1 MSLRIQQDIPLAP
14 FTTLGFG
21 GPARYF
27 LTCDSADAV
36 VDGLSFARREKVRL
50 FILGGGSNLVVAD
63 GGFDGVVLRPAISG
77 IAVEKTGRG
86 ILLTVGAGESWDGLV
101 HFAAEHGYAGIECLS
116 GIPGSVGATP
126 IQNVGAYGQDVQE
139 TIHSVEAIERESGN
153 RIDIDARDCGFGYR
167 QSRFKGK
174 DAGKYVVT
182 SVRFL
187 LRDDGVPSIRYP
199 ELQRAVAER
208 FDPATLR
215 SGAAALE
222 AVRGVVLALRRN
234 KSMVVDPADPH
245 SRSAGSFFVN
255 PVLDPQ
261 AFAKLQAAAQDVGAV
276 PPAFPAEGG
285 TKVPA
290 AWLVEHAGFP
300 RGTRRGGV
308 GLSAHHALALVNYGG
323 SARELLALAGEIRD
337 AVFARFAVRLDMEP
351 VILE

>member
-1 MSLRIQQDIPLAP
+1 MPLRIQQDIPLAP

-36 VDGLSFARREKVRL
+36 IDGLSFARREKVRL
-50 FILGGGSNLVVAD
+50 FSLGGGSNLVVAD
-63 GGFDGVVLRPAISG
+63 RGFDGVVLRPAIPG
-77 IAVEKTGRG
+77 IAVERTGRG

-101 HFAAEHGYAGIECLS
+101 QFATEHGYAGIECLS
-116 GIPGSVGATP
+116 GIPGSVGASP

-139 TIHSVEAIERESGN
+139 TIHSVELIERESGN
-153 RIDIDARDCGFGYR
+153 RIDVAARDCGFGYR
-167 QSRFKGK
+167 QSRFKGD

-182 SVRFL
+182 AVRFL
-187 LRDDGVPSIRYP
+187 LREDGVPSIRYP

-208 FDPATLR
+208 FDPTILR

-245 SRSAGSFFVN
+245 SRSAGSFFLN

-261 AFAKLQAAAQDVGAV
+261 AFAKFQAAAQDVGTV

-308 GLSAHHALALVNYGG
+308 GVSAHHALALVNYGG

-337 AVFARFAVRLDMEP
+337 AVFARFGVRLDMEP

>member
-1 MSLRIQQDIPLAP
+1 MPLRIQQDIPLAP
-14 FTTLGFG
+14 FTTLGVG

-36 VDGLSFARREKVRL
+36 IDGLSFARREKARL

-63 GGFDGVVLRPAISG
+63 RGFDGVVLRPAIPG
-77 IAVEKTGRG
+77 VTVERTGAG

-101 HFAAEHGYAGIECLS
+101 QFATEHGYAGIECLS

-126 IQNVGAYGQDVQE
+126 LQNVGAYGQDVQE
-139 TIHSVEAIERESGN
+139 TIHSVELIERENGN
-153 RIDIDARDCGFGYR
+153 RKDVAARDCGFGYR
-167 QSRFKGK
+167 KSRFKGE

-182 SVRFL
+182 AVRFL
-187 LRDDGVPSIRYP
+187 LREDGVPSIRYP

-245 SRSAGSFFVN
+245 SRSAGSFFLN

-261 AFAKLQAAAQDVGAV
+261 AFAKFQAAAQDVGAV
-276 PPAFPAEGG
+276 PPVFPAEGG

-308 GLSAHHALALVNYGG
+308 GVSAHHALALVNYGG

-337 AVFARFAVRLDMEP
+337 AVFARFGVRLDMEP

>member
-1 MSLRIQQDIPLAP
+1 MPLRIQQNIPLAP
-14 FTTLGFG
+14 FTTLGLG

-36 VDGLSFARREKVRL
+36 VDGLSFARRENVRL
-50 FILGGGSNLVVAD
+50 FILGGGSNLVAGD
-63 GGFDGVVLRPAISG
+63 GGFDGAVLRPAISG
-77 IAVEKTGRG
+77 IVVEKTDGG
-86 ILLTVGAGESWDGLV
+86 VLLTVGAGESWDGLV
-101 HFAAEHGYAGIECLS
+101 RFAAEHGYAGVECLS

-139 TIHSVEAIERESGN
+139 TIHSVDVIERESRN
-153 RIDIDARDCGFGYR
+153 RRVIAARDCGFGYR
-167 QSRFKGK
+167 QSRFKGE

-187 LRDDGVPSIRYP
+187 LRENGEPSIRYP

-208 FDPATLR
+208 FDPARLR

-222 AVRGVVLALRRN
+222 AVRGVVLELRRH

-255 PVLDPQ
+255 PVLDPP
-261 AFAKLQAAAQDVGAV
+261 AFAKFQAAAQGMGAI

-290 AWLVEHAGFP
+290 AWLVEHSGFP

-308 GLSAHHALALVNYGG
+308 GISAHHALALVNYGG
-323 SARELLALAGEIRD
+323 TARELLALAGEIRE
-337 AVFARFAVRLDMEP
+337 AVFARFAIDLDMEP

>member
-1 MSLRIQQDIPLAP
+1 MPLRIQQNIPLAP
-14 FTTLGFG
+14 FTTLGLG
-21 GPARYF
+21 GPARYL
-27 LTCDSADAV
+27 LTGDSAEAV
-36 VDGLSFARREKVRL
+36 DEGLSFARRERLRL
-50 FILGGGSNLVVAD
+50 FILGGGSNLVISD
-63 GGFDGVVLRPAISG
+63 GGVDGAVLRPAIPG
-77 IAVEKTGRG
+77 IEVERTGDG
-86 ILLTVGAGESWDGLV
+86 VLLTVGAGESWDGLV
-101 HFAAEHGYAGIECLS
+101 KFAAEHGYAGIECLS

-139 TIHSVEAIERESGN
+139 TIHSVEVIERESGN
-153 RIDIDARDCGFGYR
+153 RKTIAARDCGFGYR
-167 QSRFKGK
+167 QSRFKGE

-187 LRDDGVPSIRYP
+187 LRVDGVPSIRYP
-199 ELQRAVAER
+199 ELQRAVTER
-208 FDPATLR
+208 FDPEKLR
-215 SGAAALE
+215 GGAAALE
-222 AVRGVVLALRRN
+222 AVRGVVLGLRRH

-255 PVLDPQ
+255 PVLDPP
-261 AFAKLQAAAQDVGAV
+261 AFAKFQEAAQAMGAV

-308 GLSAHHALALVNYGG
+308 GVSAHHALALVNYGG
-323 SARELLALAGEIRD
+323 TAHELLALAGEIRD
-337 AVFARFAVRLDMEP
+337 AVFARFAIRLDMEP